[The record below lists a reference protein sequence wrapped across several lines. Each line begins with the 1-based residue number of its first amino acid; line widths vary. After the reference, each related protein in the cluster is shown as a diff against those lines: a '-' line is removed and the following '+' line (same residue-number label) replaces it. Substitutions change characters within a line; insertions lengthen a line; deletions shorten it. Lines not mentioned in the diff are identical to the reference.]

1 METSSEPNRAVR
13 NATFVGTA
21 LQLLMVA
28 AGHYSPA
35 VARMFPAGGMSIS
48 ALAGVMAALGS
59 RPASLGSAAGRGALA
74 GGVRLRGHPGLVS
87 SGRRARGSARLRYRQ
102 LCRDG
107 RRRRDGRETAL
118 RPRGAAGL
126 THDGG

>member
-74 GGVRLRGHPGLVS
+74 GGACAFVGILVS
-87 SGRRARGSARLRYRQ
+87 YLLGDVPAAVLGFGTASSAVTGAVGGMVGKLLSAR
-102 LCRDG
+102 
-107 RRRRDGRETAL
+107 
-118 RPRGAAGL
+118 AAQRA
-126 THDGG
+126 

>member
-74 GGVRLRGHPGLVS
+74 GGVCAFVGILVS
-87 SGRRARGSARLRYRQ
+87 YLLGDVPAAVLGFGTASSAVTGAVGGMVGKLLSAR
-102 LCRDG
+102 
-107 RRRRDGRETAL
+107 
-118 RPRGAAGL
+118 AAQRA
-126 THDGG
+126 

>member
-74 GGVRLRGHPGLVS
+74 GGVCAFVGILFSYLLGDVPAAVLGFGTAS
-87 SGRRARGSARLRYRQ
+87 SAVTGALGGVVGKLLSAR
-102 LCRDG
+102 
-107 RRRRDGRETAL
+107 
-118 RPRGAAGL
+118 AAQRA
-126 THDGG
+126 